1 MSTNQNYEQLFS
13 RENWPLWLLV
23 HHYLTPNMLLSL
35 LNTIVIDITE
45 EQKNIEDLFIIYEEF
60 TSTNLE
66 DIPVRPIQLGQ
77 DERLEANLQN
87 MIRSIF
93 WNGDSFDIFNISRV
107 EVGEKQNLKL
117 KVAAVVLSV
126 SASDFNH
133 KNTLSNFFD
142 SEFLSAYKCLEL
154 IKRFVNLNINERYEE
169 QLFFSLESDGKKYSI
184 ILSTLLSKFIGDL
197 FADLDLWEEAKE
209 QYIKVLSLL
218 DQVKQDFSNEVSI
231 WKDQCELSIANSI
244 RILEGGKE
252 AAEYISEKS
261 IRADLYKHPVLGL
274 TGALD
279 SMNYAFELGYDNRN
293 NIPWDLRATY
303 VQANAKGKNLDVT
316 PAFLNWFSG
325 REDNAFRLFW
335 SCIRRQIGN
344 GSDTSVR
351 TNKHWY
357 AKCLLDRNPKEIS
370 GKDFEMALQL
380 LIESERYS
388 EKDKFNIR
396 PEVIKSHYNVDVLK
410 RIFVNSNRYTGVKI
424 KRLNTLMNIYKLSYE
439 FIENEG
445 VKKCIWEQT
454 IEVAL
459 NFDSSF
465 RSEINAGGVALEAIL
480 TYVKLDSGLIFPF
493 TDKIVEILSLNL
505 NKKVH
510 WTGLSL
516 PIEIAIECISNFNE
530 LQLGTVVEEIL
541 NLLENKV
548 SPENQ
553 IWPVVR
559 PAMRLLTSKEVKEW
573 SLAMNK
579 EAGRI
584 VNQIL
589 HYGLKD
595 KSFTNDV
602 LYNLIHWDAQ
612 VLQDG
617 DLKERLKPV
626 IISLLRDSE
635 SFNSTACV
643 RSIRSLLLASSFLS
657 EDQFHDVINRINHVL
672 SLVKENK
679 RAPVAFTDMY
689 TAILILIEKYS
700 IKYIPDEKNN
710 EWFRDK
716 KQEILDNL
724 LAVWRVSK
732 EKSTVFE
739 IFAIPQKGYPDETLI
754 YNWAITT
761 LRIARVCKREVEAL
775 GALDNA
781 SENVDL
787 SAAILK
793 ARIAENLYSVE
804 KEQVEDLEYALT
816 RIQSSS
822 DFYKYLSYVLATIS
836 SLSKNEGTIII
847 KQLLNKVL
855 FYGPNIQDLSLIHI

>member
-1 MSTNQNYEQLFS
+1 
-13 RENWPLWLLV
+13 
-23 HHYLTPNMLLSL
+23 
-35 LNTIVIDITE
+35 
-45 EQKNIEDLFIIYEEF
+45 
-60 TSTNLE
+60 
-66 DIPVRPIQLGQ
+66 
-77 DERLEANLQN
+77 
-87 MIRSIF
+87 
-93 WNGDSFDIFNISRV
+93 
-107 EVGEKQNLKL
+107 
-117 KVAAVVLSV
+117 
-126 SASDFNH
+126 
-133 KNTLSNFFD
+133 
-142 SEFLSAYKCLEL
+142 
-154 IKRFVNLNINERYEE
+154 
-169 QLFFSLESDGKKYSI
+169 
-184 ILSTLLSKFIGDL
+184 
-197 FADLDLWEEAKE
+197 
-209 QYIKVLSLL
+209 
-218 DQVKQDFSNEVSI
+218 
-231 WKDQCELSIANSI
+231 
-244 RILEGGKE
+244 
-252 AAEYISEKS
+252 
-261 IRADLYKHPVLGL
+261 
-274 TGALD
+274 
-279 SMNYAFELGYDNRN
+279 
-293 NIPWDLRATY
+293 
-303 VQANAKGKNLDVT
+303 
-316 PAFLNWFSG
+316 
-325 REDNAFRLFW
+325 
-335 SCIRRQIGN
+335 
-344 GSDTSVR
+344 
-351 TNKHWY
+351 
-357 AKCLLDRNPKEIS
+357 
-370 GKDFEMALQL
+370 
-380 LIESERYS
+380 
-388 EKDKFNIR
+388 
-396 PEVIKSHYNVDVLK
+396 
-410 RIFVNSNRYTGVKI
+410 
-424 KRLNTLMNIYKLSYE
+424 
-439 FIENEG
+439 
-445 VKKCIWEQT
+445 
-454 IEVAL
+454 
-459 NFDSSF
+459 
-465 RSEINAGGVALEAIL
+465 
-480 TYVKLDSGLIFPF
+480 LIFPF

-855 FYGPNIQDLSLIHI
+855 FYGPNIQDVSVFSLLPFYTDFDKSDIAENLELYEKRIENIKSKETRDCIRPVVWKVKSVLNIR